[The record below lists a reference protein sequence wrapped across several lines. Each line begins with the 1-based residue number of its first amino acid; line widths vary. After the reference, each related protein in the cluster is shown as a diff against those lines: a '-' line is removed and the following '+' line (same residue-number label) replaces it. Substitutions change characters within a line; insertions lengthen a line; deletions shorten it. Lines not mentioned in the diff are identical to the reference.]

1 MSTTTRSSRG
11 KPVTLAK
18 SAAPD
23 VSAPKAAKSSPAK
36 TAAPKM
42 PAAKPEAELAETVT
56 QAAPAPVSTAPALAA
71 PVAGADKVDAH
82 ELDALFHTKW
92 NDLVKAQSDAA
103 LAWWQEVKDART
115 VADAIAVNAR
125 HSRLQFEMAAGQAR
139 EMANFVQK
147 TLEGNAE
154 RFRAMLKP
162 GQR

>member
-18 SAAPD
+18 SAATD
-23 VSAPKAAKSSPAK
+23 VSAPKASKSASPK
-36 TAAPKM
+36 
-42 PAAKPEAELAETVT
+42 
-56 QAAPAPVSTAPALAA
+56 APAPKASAPKVETPKPVSTPQVTAASAA
-71 PVAGADKVDAH
+71 PQAHSGELAG
-82 ELDALFHTKW
+82 ELDAAFHAKW

-139 EMANFVQK
+139 EMANFFQK

-154 RFRAMLKP
+154 RLRAMLTP
-162 GQR
+162 GQH

>member
-23 VSAPKAAKSSPAK
+23 VSAPKATKSSPAK
-36 TAAPKM
+36 AAAPKA
-42 PAAKPEAELAETVT
+42 PAPKPEVQAAEPVV
-56 QAAPAPVSTAPALAA
+56 QAAPAPVNATPASAAPA
-71 PVAGADKVDAH
+71 AGSSD
-82 ELDALFHTKW
+82 LDAVFHAKW

-139 EMANFVQK
+139 EMANFFQK

-154 RFRAMLKP
+154 RLRAMLTP
-162 GQR
+162 GQH